1 MASNENT
8 AIEVLW
14 CLRACNVY
22 VNVMRER
29 ERKSEQFSVQTYQGI
44 QHMVEFALRAVVL
57 VFACLPALAVCL
69 LCVCVCMCEL
79 YASHWRVF
87 INMKWFAIV
96 TSNRF
101 VGKITSTRARNTHTY
116 IRGHRC
122 AIGMA
127 EHERQAG
134 TQIVITMQL
143 HTPFRRDW
151 NIFNERYTLNI
162 VCVCVRAVCMC
173 QMCGM

>member
-29 ERKSEQFSVQTYQGI
+29 ERKSEQFSVQTYKASNI
-44 QHMVEFALRAVVL
+44 WSSLLYV
-57 VFACLPALAVCL
+57 L
-69 LCVCVCMCEL
+69 LCWCLHVFLLRQCVSYASVCMCEL

-127 EHERQAG
+127 EHEKQAG